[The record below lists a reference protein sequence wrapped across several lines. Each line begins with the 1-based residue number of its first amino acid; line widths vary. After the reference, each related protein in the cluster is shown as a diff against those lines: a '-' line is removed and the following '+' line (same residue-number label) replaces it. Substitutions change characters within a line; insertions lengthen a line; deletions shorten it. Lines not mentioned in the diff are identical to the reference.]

1 VGFANTGFQ
10 TGATITTMKPSPEIA
25 MSTSQSANFS
35 MCVYCGSRPG
45 ADPRFAQSARDTGAL
60 IGSQGWELVY
70 GGGKVGLMGM
80 VADATLAA
88 GGTVYGVI
96 PQTLIDKEV
105 GHTGLTELHVVDN
118 MHTRKTM
125 MFERADAFVALPG
138 GIGTFEEL
146 FEIWTWYQL
155 GMHRKPFGLLNV
167 AGYYDPLITMLDSM
181 VAQGFLNSAVRELL
195 HVGTDVGELL
205 QRLRALAGRDK

>member
-1 VGFANTGFQ
+1 
-10 TGATITTMKPSPEIA
+10 MSPLPEIA
-25 MSTSQSANFS
+25 MSTAQSANFS
-35 MCVYCGSRPG
+35 ICVYCGSRPG

-105 GHTGLTELHVVDN
+105 DSRGLN
-118 MHTRKTM
+118 CP
-125 MFERADAFVALPG
+125 LP
-138 GIGTFEEL
+138 IL
-146 FEIWTWYQL
+146 
-155 GMHRKPFGLLNV
+155 K
-167 AGYYDPLITMLDSM
+167 AK
-181 VAQGFLNSAVRELL
+181 
-195 HVGTDVGELL
+195 
-205 QRLRALAGRDK
+205 RALADMQSGEVRLSPELVDYRMYAPEDIKCWPAGTGYALADWLRSRGHTPQFIEWAKRDESAAPRAET

>member
-1 VGFANTGFQ
+1 MN
-10 TGATITTMKPSPEIA
+10 PLPENASA
-25 MSTSQSANFS
+25 MPQSANFS

-181 VAQGFLNSAVRELL
+181 VAQGFLNPAVRGLL
-195 HVGTDVGELL
+195 RVGTDAGELL
-205 QRLRALAGRDK
+205 QRLHQLANENK

>member
-1 VGFANTGFQ
+1 
-10 TGATITTMKPSPEIA
+10 MKPSSEIA
-25 MSTSQSANFS
+25 MSTSKPSNFS

-45 ADPRFAQSARDTGAL
+45 TDPRFAQSAQDTGAM
-60 IGSQGWELVY
+60 IGTQGWELVY

-80 VADATLAA
+80 VADATLDA

-167 AGYYDPLITMLDSM
+167 AGYYDPLIAMLDGM
-181 VAQGFLNSAVRELL
+181 VAQGFLNPAVRALL
-195 HVGTDVGELL
+195 HVGTDVGALL
-205 QRLRALAGRDK
+205 QRLKGLVGRDK

>member
-1 VGFANTGFQ
+1 MN
-10 TGATITTMKPSPEIA
+10 PSPKIA
-25 MSTSQSANFS
+25 MATSNPANFS

-96 PQTLIDKEV
+96 PQTLIDREV

-118 MHTRKTM
+118 MHARKTR
-125 MFERADAFVALPG
+125 MFERAHAFVALPG

-146 FEIWTWYQL
+146 FEIWTWHQL
-155 GMHRKPFGLLNV
+155 GMHHKPFGLLNV
-167 AGYYDPLITMLDSM
+167 AGYYDPLIAMLDGM
-181 VAQGFLNSAVRELL
+181 MKQGFLNPVVRELL
-195 HVGTDVGELL
+195 QVGTDAAELL
-205 QRLRALAGRDK
+205 QGLSLLATLNHRFQI

>member
-1 VGFANTGFQ
+1 MN
-10 TGATITTMKPSPEIA
+10 PLPENARA
-25 MSTSQSANFS
+25 MPHDANFS
-35 MCVYCGSRPG
+35 ICVYCGSRPG
-45 ADPRFAQSARDTGAL
+45 ADPRFTQSARDTGAV

-80 VADATLAA
+80 VADATLSA

-96 PQTLIDKEV
+96 PQNLMDKEV

-118 MHTRKTM
+118 MHTRKSM

-155 GMHRKPFGLLNV
+155 GVHHKPFGLLNV
-167 AGYYDPLITMLDSM
+167 AGYYDPLIAMLDSM
-181 VAQGFLNSAVRELL
+181 VAQGFLNPAVRGLL
-195 HVGTDVGELL
+195 QVGTDAGELL
-205 QRLRALAGRDK
+205 QRIHRLANGDQ

>member
-1 VGFANTGFQ
+1 MN
-10 TGATITTMKPSPEIA
+10 PLPENA
-25 MSTSQSANFS
+25 MAMPHDANFS
-35 MCVYCGSRPG
+35 ICVYCGSRPG
-45 ADPRFAQSARDTGAL
+45 TDLRFAQSARDTGAV

-80 VADATLAA
+80 VADATLSA

-96 PQTLIDKEV
+96 PQNLMDKEV

-118 MHTRKTM
+118 MHTRKSM

-155 GMHRKPFGLLNV
+155 GVHHKPFGLLNV
-167 AGYYDPLITMLDSM
+167 AGYYDPLIAMLDSM
-181 VAQGFLNSAVRELL
+181 VAQGFLNPAVRGLL
-195 HVGTDVGELL
+195 QVGTDTGELL
-205 QRLRALAGRDK
+205 QTIRQLSATKA

>member
-1 VGFANTGFQ
+1 MN
-10 TGATITTMKPSPEIA
+10 S
-25 MSTSQSANFS
+25 FS
-35 MCVYCGSRPG
+35 LCVYCGSRPG
-45 ADPRFAQSARDTGAL
+45 VDPRFAESARETGNL
-60 IGSQGWELVY
+60 VGRQGWELVY

-88 GGTVYGVI
+88 GGKVYGVI
-96 PQTLIDKEV
+96 PQNLVDKEV

-155 GMHRKPFGLLNV
+155 GMHNKPFGLLNV
-167 AGYYDPLITMLDSM
+167 AGYYDPLIAMLDGM
-181 VAQGFLNSAVRELL
+181 VAQGFLNPAVRALL
-195 HVGTDVGELL
+195 QVGTDAGELL
-205 QRLRALAGRDK
+205 QRLQAFVRRENSH

>member
-1 VGFANTGFQ
+1 MN
-10 TGATITTMKPSPEIA
+10 PLPENARA
-25 MSTSQSANFS
+25 MPHDANFS
-35 MCVYCGSRPG
+35 ICVYCGSRLG
-45 ADPRFAQSARDTGAL
+45 ADPRFAQSARDTGAV

-80 VADATLAA
+80 VADATLSA

-96 PQTLIDKEV
+96 PQNLMDKEV

-118 MHTRKTM
+118 MHTRKSM

-155 GMHRKPFGLLNV
+155 GVHHKPFGLLNV
-167 AGYYDPLITMLDSM
+167 AGYYDPLIAMLDSM
-181 VAQGFLNSAVRELL
+181 VAQGFLNPAVRGLL
-195 HVGTDVGELL
+195 QVGTDAGELL
-205 QRLRALAGRDK
+205 QRIHRLANGDQ

>member
-1 VGFANTGFQ
+1 MN
-10 TGATITTMKPSPEIA
+10 PLPENA
-25 MSTSQSANFS
+25 MAMPHDANFS
-35 MCVYCGSRPG
+35 ICVYCGSRPG
-45 ADPRFAQSARDTGAL
+45 TDLRFAQSARDTGAV

-80 VADATLAA
+80 VADATLSA

-96 PQTLIDKEV
+96 PQNLMDKEV

-118 MHTRKTM
+118 MHTRKSM

-155 GMHRKPFGLLNV
+155 GVHHKPFGLLNV
-167 AGYYDPLITMLDSM
+167 AGYYDPLIAMLDSM
-181 VAQGFLNSAVRELL
+181 VAQGFLNPAVRGLL
-195 HVGTDVGELL
+195 QVGTDAGELL
-205 QRLRALAGRDK
+205 QRIHRLANGDQ

>member
-1 VGFANTGFQ
+1 M
-10 TGATITTMKPSPEIA
+10 AT
-25 MSTSQSANFS
+25 FS
-35 MCVYCGSRPG
+35 LCVYCGSRPG
-45 ADPRFAQSARDTGAL
+45 HDPVFAQSARDTGAL
-60 IGSQGWELVY
+60 IGSRGWELVY

-96 PQTLIDKEV
+96 PQNLMDKEV

-118 MHTRKTM
+118 MHTRKSM

-146 FEIWTWYQL
+146 FEIWTWHQL
-155 GMHRKPFGLLNV
+155 GVHRKPFGLLNI
-167 AGYYDPLITMLDSM
+167 AGYYDSLIAMLDGM
-181 VAQGFLNSAVRELL
+181 VAQGFLSPAVRALL
-195 HVGTDVGELL
+195 LVETQAEPLL
-205 QRLRALAGRDK
+205 QRLADAVA

>member
-1 VGFANTGFQ
+1 MN
-10 TGATITTMKPSPEIA
+10 PLPENARA
-25 MSTSQSANFS
+25 MPHDANFS
-35 MCVYCGSRPG
+35 ICVYCGSRLG
-45 ADPRFAQSARDTGAL
+45 ADPRFAQSARDTGAV

-80 VADATLAA
+80 VADATLSA

-96 PQTLIDKEV
+96 PQNLMDKEV

-118 MHTRKTM
+118 MHTRKSM

-155 GMHRKPFGLLNV
+155 GMHHKPFGLLNV
-167 AGYYDPLITMLDSM
+167 AGYYDPLIAMLDSM
-181 VAQGFLNSAVRELL
+181 VAQGFLNPAVRGLL
-195 HVGTDVGELL
+195 QVGTDAGELL
-205 QRLRALAGRDK
+205 QRIHRLANGDQ

>member
-1 VGFANTGFQ
+1 MN
-10 TGATITTMKPSPEIA
+10 PLPEIA
-25 MSTSQSANFS
+25 MSTAQSANFS
-35 MCVYCGSRPG
+35 ICVYCGSRPG

-70 GGGKVGLMGM
+70 GGGNVGLMGM

-155 GMHRKPFGLLNV
+155 GMHHKPFGLLNV
-167 AGYYDPLITMLDSM
+167 AGYCDPLIAMLDSM
-181 VAQGFLNSAVRELL
+181 VAQGFLNSAVRGLL
-195 HVGTDVGELL
+195 QVGTDAGELL
-205 QRLRALAGRDK
+205 PRLHQLANGDK